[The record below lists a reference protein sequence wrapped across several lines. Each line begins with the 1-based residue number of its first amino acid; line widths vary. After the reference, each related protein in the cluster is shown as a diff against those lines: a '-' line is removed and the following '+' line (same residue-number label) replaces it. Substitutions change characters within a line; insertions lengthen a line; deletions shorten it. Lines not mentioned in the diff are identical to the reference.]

1 MQQHVTLLPSKSI
14 MISITYH
21 NNIQFPE
28 KQYFCIKSAFVS
40 RMKLDV
46 ISSKNRVRK
55 TNISLGKT
63 CLPLH
68 KKTKLFLG
76 TYGVKTSFKCSCKSL
91 HILLYLQKSLNT
103 SKFFLECL
111 LGSKVGRCI
120 SIQVGNKKFIQSLAH
135 NVLNVHFFLLF
146 DKNCW
151 DLLGISLIYY
161 SFEKRESERERER
174 ERERAISRKRILIF
188 LVDDSICIM

>member
-1 MQQHVTLLPSKSI
+1 
-14 MISITYH
+14 MISITYN

-28 KQYFCIKSAFVS
+28 KYFFCIKSAFVN
-40 RMKLDV
+40 RMELDV
-46 ISSKNRVRK
+46 IWSKNRVRK

-63 CLPLH
+63 CLPLL
-68 KKTKLFLG
+68 KTKFSWKLMVSRL
-76 TYGVKTSFKCSCKSL
+76 VSNVLANPHISSHIFKKFQ
-91 HILLYLQKSLNT
+91 Y
-103 SKFFLECL
+103 SKFFLLCL
-111 LGSKVGRCI
+111 LASKVWKCI

-161 SFEKRESERERER
+161 SFEKRESRERER
-174 ERERAISRKRILIF
+174 ERE
-188 LVDDSICIM
+188 V